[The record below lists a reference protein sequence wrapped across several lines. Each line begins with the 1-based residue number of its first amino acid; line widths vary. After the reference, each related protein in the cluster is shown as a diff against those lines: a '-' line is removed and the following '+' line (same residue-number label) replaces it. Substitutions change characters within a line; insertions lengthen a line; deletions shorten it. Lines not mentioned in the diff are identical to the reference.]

1 MANLVYRLSTKV
13 DKISGKAEI
22 LSRFY
27 HGKKNI
33 FRGKTGIYV
42 LPEYWDAEKQTVKVP
57 NSRFNSPEKEQ
68 MIKDLSEI
76 KADLESLS
84 KEVLEAF
91 LEDGGGKVEHPIDWL
106 DSFLNERIMRKEKA
120 KKNEVQTRKEGVRE
134 DTNPRTTKRESNSR
148 QEHFFATFRYF
159 ISIQKVS
166 VSRIRQYH
174 VIERALTRFGIYNRQ
189 EVSFETFSSDLIRK
203 FSEYL
208 EIEHTFVGT
217 DKDGNP
223 CIIDP
228 TFREAYDAVPECR
241 FPKRRGQ
248 NTIIGI
254 MSRMHTFL
262 RWASK
267 KGYMLRDPFDDYTIG
282 TAVYGTPFYLT
293 KEERNQLYQASYPDN
308 PGLDVQRDIFV
319 FQCFIGCR
327 VGDLMKMTKA
337 NVINGAVEYVPRK
350 TKEGHPVTV
359 RVPLSPT
366 ALEILEKY
374 KDLPGD
380 KLLPFICEQDYNRDI
395 KKMIRLA
402 GIDRMVTTLNSIT
415 REEEKHPIWEVASSH
430 MARRVLIGNLYKE
443 VKDPNLIA
451 KISGHV
457 ENSAAFNRY
466 RDIDEEMAK
475 EVIMK
480 LE

>member
-1 MANLVYRLSTKV
+1 MANLNYRLSSKI

-22 LSRFY
+22 LARFW
-27 HGKKNI
+27 HGKNNI
-33 FRGKTGIYV
+33 FRAKTNMFV
-42 LPEYWDAEKQTVKVP
+42 LPKYWDEKKQTIIIPSTRFNTPEKQQLIL
-57 NSRFNSPEKEQ
+57 E
-68 MIKDLSEI
+68 LSEM
-76 KADLESLS
+76 KADLESMS
-84 KEVLEAF
+84 KNILDAF
-91 LEDGGGKVEHPIDWL
+91 IADGGGKVDLPSDWL
-106 DSFLNERIMRKEKA
+106 SSLFQERHANKIKKQRKTSGTSDKQEPKDRRSKKRKQDSFFEA
-120 KKNEVQTRKEGVRE
+120 F
-134 DTNPRTTKRESNSR
+134 S
-148 QEHFFATFRYF
+148 YF

-174 VIERALTRFGIYNRQ
+174 VIERALTRFSIYNKR
-189 EVSFETFSSDLIRK
+189 EVSFSAFTVDLIRE
-203 FSEYL
+203 FVHFL
-208 EIEHTFVGT
+208 EIEYTFVGV
-217 DKDGNP
+217 DEEGNP
-223 CIIDP
+223 CITDSQYQK
-228 TFREAYDAVPECR
+228 AYDAVPECR
-241 FPKRRGQ
+241 FPKQRGP

-254 MSRMHTFL
+254 LSRLHTFL
-262 RWASK
+262 LWATK
-267 KGYMLRDPFDDYTIG
+267 KGYLQRDPFDDYTIG

-293 KEERNQLYQASYPDN
+293 KEERNQLYKADFSKN
-308 PGLDVQRDIFV
+308 PGLEVQRDIFV
-319 FQCFIGCR
+319 FQCFVGCR
-327 VGDLMKMTKA
+327 VGDFMKMKKS
-337 NVINGAVEYVPRK
+337 NVINGAIEYVPRK

-366 ALEILEKY
+366 ALEILDRY
-374 KDLPGD
+374 KDIPGD

-402 GIDRMVTTLNSIT
+402 GIDRMVTTLNPIT